1 MTTSEFVS
9 QYTGYEP
16 NNVWSGVKHSRRAL
30 TLKFV
35 MLSVRSLCLVQLR
48 GTQYTIVVMCCT
60 HVLTRMCFFSLP
72 CICCMAQ
79 AIQVERSGLSDS
91 FSIVAIGHRAVV
103 LRALRGTHGSAC
115 PATARAQRVLLEAMF
130 TLNGCEAVLVRVPGG
145 AEAPG

>member
-1 MTTSEFVS
+1 MEWREALEKSTHTEIRDVVRTFSLSRSTER
-9 QYTGYEP
+9 YTVHDCG
-16 NNVWSGVKHSRRAL
+16 
-30 TLKFV
+30 
-35 MLSVRSLCLVQLR
+35 
-48 GTQYTIVVMCCT
+48 
-60 HVLTRMCFFSLP
+60 HVLHARTDKNVFFSLP

-79 AIQVERSGLSDS
+79 AIQIERSGLSDS

-103 LRALRGTHGSAC
+103 LRALRSTHGSAC